1 MSYFDKVSNAVLENL
16 LKPTEQIDEMF
27 GFFKKD
33 PRVIKYVEK
42 LEDIENAGGF
52 GRIEAAEFF
61 FDKVPSDLWK
71 SVIKMYEKR
80 NDDSVLPEYLKRG
93 IGRKTK

>member
-1 MSYFDKVSNAVLENL
+1 MKYDKLVNEILES
-16 LKPTEQIDEMF
+16 TVEQVDEMF
-27 GFFKKD
+27 GLFKKD
-33 PRVIKYVEK
+33 PRIVKYVEK
-42 LEDIENAGGF
+42 LEDIENSNSF

-80 NDDSVLPEYLKRG
+80 NDDSVLPDYLKRG
-93 IGRKTK
+93 IGRRTK